1 MVKKKKSAYNAGDQG
16 SIPGRR
22 SPGEMNGKP
31 LQFSCLENSIHT
43 AAWQA
48 IVFVSLFFSSLYKS
62 YYSSARWNLDEK
74 QVASQASDFT
84 EDTE

>member
-1 MVKKKKSAYNAGDQG
+1 MVKNLPAMQETWVQPLGWGD
-16 SIPGRR
+16 
-22 SPGEMNGKP
+22 SPGEGNGKP
-31 LQFSCLENSIHT
+31 LQFSCLENSIHR

-74 QVASQASDFT
+74 QVASQASDLT